1 MLSGVRMTR
10 LRVTLTDA
18 VAVAVSDST
27 HLICQ
32 VIPVQ
37 TTLWMQFVLS
47 SSIDDSD
54 SRECEGEWTWSGRI
68 VGQKGRQLSDN
79 E

>member
-1 MLSGVRMTR
+1 MLSGVRMIQ
-10 LRVTLTDA
+10 LHVTLTDA
-18 VAVAVSDST
+18 VAVSDST
-27 HLICQ
+27 QLICQ

-37 TTLWMQFVLS
+37 TRLWMQFVLL

-54 SRECEGEWTWSGRI
+54 GRECEGEWTWSGRI

-79 E
+79 D